1 MSAGF
6 ITRGK
11 QRILPMCGIC
21 GEYAFNAPPVDPA
34 AVTAMR
40 DALTH
45 RGPDDAGL
53 FIDDRIGLGHRRL
66 SIVDLSPLGRQPM
79 ASADGSV
86 VIVFNGEIYNHAD
99 IRRDL
104 AARGVPFRGGSDTET
119 AVNAVAVWGFEAALA
134 RFQGMFALALW
145 DARERC
151 LTLCRD
157 RVGVKPLYYAQTGQR
172 LLFGSEPRALLAHP
186 AFVATLDR
194 ASLAGHLTAGYF
206 AGAGTVFAGL
216 QKLAPGS
223 WLRIDRN
230 GATRSRRYWSLDGL
244 ARGTFEGDFDA
255 AARQARELF
264 RDAFSQRLMADVPVG
279 HFLSGGVDSALVAAV
294 LATDCNARPNAFTIG
309 FSEKAFD
316 ESDQAAALAARLGLP
331 HCIQRVDEG
340 QALAVR
346 DNFCEIYD
354 EPFGDPSG
362 VPTAILSRFA
372 AARVK
377 VVLSADGGD
386 EQFCG
391 YTGYVRYPRFGRLA
405 QTLPGPLRRLLSLS
419 LGCAGRAA
427 GPLAAWAGLGRK
439 PHLAARLA
447 KLGRLVGADTPLAL
461 AALYAQKGFSP
472 GEARALLGL
481 SGPAN
486 PAAVDGSDSTIPAL
500 AADASDDALVDG
512 LMRRDFAT
520 WLPED
525 ILLKEDRASMH
536 ASLESRDPLLDHRI
550 AELAWSL
557 PLSYLY
563 DGGQQKRLLRRV
575 LTDVCGAAPQ
585 GPKRGFDLPLYR
597 WFTGPW
603 RPRIEARLSRP
614 SVRATGILDPDLVA
628 AETARFFNQP
638 GGDPTRLWLLYNLEA
653 WAKRW
658 YAPCRT
664 AL

>member
-1 MSAGF
+1 
-6 ITRGK
+6 
-11 QRILPMCGIC
+11 MCGIC

-40 DALTH
+40 DALIH

-79 ASADGSV
+79 TSADGSTI
-86 VIVFNGEIYNHAD
+86 IVFNGEIYNHAD

-119 AVNAVAVWGFEAALA
+119 AVNAVAVLGFEAALA

-157 RVGVKPLYYAQTGQR
+157 RVGVKPLYYALTGGR

-186 AFVATLDR
+186 AFAATLDR
-194 ASLAGHLTAGYF
+194 QSLAGHLTAGYF
-206 AGAGTVFAGL
+206 AGPGTVFAGM

-223 WLRIDRN
+223 WLRVDRD
-230 GATRSRRYWSLDGL
+230 GATRSRRYWSLDAL
-244 ARGTFEGDFDA
+244 ARGTFAGDFDA

-264 RDAFSQRLMADVPVG
+264 RDAFGQRLMADVPVG

-294 LATDCNARPNAFTIG
+294 LTTDCNACPDAFTIG
-309 FSEKAFD
+309 FAEAAFD
-316 ESDQAAALAARLGLP
+316 ESDQAAAMAARLGLP
-331 HCIQRVDEG
+331 HFLRRLDEG
-340 QALAVR
+340 QALAAL
-346 DNFCEIYD
+346 DDFCEIYD

-372 AARVK
+372 ASRVK
-377 VVLSADGGD
+377 VALSADGGD

-391 YTGYVRYPRFGRLA
+391 YTGYVRYPRLWRLG
-405 QTLPGPLRRLLSLS
+405 QRLPGPLRRAVGLLL
-419 LGCAGRAA
+419 GRAGGVA

-447 KLGRLVGADTPLAL
+447 KLGRLVGADTPQAM

-472 GEARALLGL
+472 SEARALLGL
-481 SGPAN
+481 TGRTDP
-486 PAAVDGSDSTIPAL
+486 VGSSLGIPAL
-500 AADASDDALVDG
+500 AADASDDALIDS
-512 LMRRDFAT
+512 LMRQDFAT

-525 ILLKEDRASMH
+525 ILLKVDRASMH

-557 PLSYLY
+557 PLSYLHG
-563 DGGQQKRLLRRV
+563 GGQQKRLLRRV
-575 LTDVCGAAPQ
+575 LTDVCGAAPS

-597 WFTGPW
+597 WFAGPW
-603 RPRIEARLSRP
+603 RPRIEARLSRQ

-638 GGDPTRLWLLYNLEA
+638 GGDPTRIWLLYNLEA
-653 WAKRW
+653 WAARW
-658 YAPCRT
+658 HVPSRPVP
-664 AL
+664 